1 VREVKF
7 MLEEVCGL
15 GGEAGRPSY
24 SFIPLTRPPHPV
36 FPPTRSPPPGIPAPP
51 QAAGVLCDVKAAQSA
66 KQGSPLDGAAL
77 EQYRGEIRN
86 RFEAEAHPLYA
97 TARLWDDGII
107 LPEQSREALALAL
120 AVADHAPKE
129 ETKFGVFRM

>member
-1 VREVKF
+1 
-7 MLEEVCGL
+7 M
-15 GGEAGRPSY
+15 
-24 SFIPLTRPPHPV
+24 RPPKHV
-36 FPPTRSPPPGIPAPP
+36 QHMRPPPPRYSRTPLSP

-66 KQGSPLDGAAL
+66 KQGTPLDGAAL
-77 EQYRGEIRN
+77 EQYRGEIRD

-129 ETKFGVFRM
+129 ATKFGVFRM